1 MNLESL
7 NAQLT
12 DSQELVDNEDT
23 AQYLT
28 FLMDGEEYGI
38 DILKVQEIRGWQP
51 TTPIPNSPGYV
62 KGVINLRGTIVPI
75 LDLREKFN
83 LPKIEYSAVTVVIV
97 LAIEQDGVEKIIG
110 IVVDAV
116 SDVYGIECS
125 DVKYSPSLDE
135 NLNRQYIVGLAEVN
149 AKTLIILNLNQLL

>member
-12 DSQELVDNEDT
+12 DSQDLIDNADV

-38 DILKVQEIRGWQP
+38 DILKVQEIRGWQS
-51 TTPIPNSPGYV
+51 TTPIPNSPSYV
-62 KGVINLRGTIVPI
+62 KGVINLRGTIVPL
-75 LDLREKFN
+75 LDLRQKFN
-83 LPKIEYSAVTVVIV
+83 LPKVDYSAVTVVIV
-97 LAIEQDGVEKIIG
+97 LAIEQDGVDKIIG

-116 SDVYGIECS
+116 SDVYGVERSHI
-125 DVKYSPSLDE
+125 KYSPSLDE

>member
-12 DSQELVDNEDT
+12 DNQDLVNNEDV

-28 FLMDGEEYGI
+28 FVMDEEEYGI

-62 KGVINLRGTIVPI
+62 KGVINLRGTIVPL

-83 LPKIEYSAVTVVIV
+83 LPKVDYSAVTVVIV
-97 LAIEQDGVEKIIG
+97 LAIEQDGVDKIIG

-116 SDVYGIECS
+116 SDVYSVERSAI
-125 DVKYSPSLDE
+125 KYSPSLDE
-135 NLNRQYIVGLAEVN
+135 NLNRQYIVGLADVN